1 MPVASALDWLLAQ
14 DPWEALA
21 VVLALAYLLLAVR
34 ENAWCWAAAFASTL
48 IYLFLFWQGRLY
60 MQSALQAYYLVMA
73 VYGWWSW
80 RGGGAGDAGLAITR
94 RPWRWHLAWVAA
106 VVAAAAISGALLA
119 RYTEAALPWGDALA
133 AWGSL
138 LATWMVTRKIL
149 ENWHWWF
156 VIDGLSL
163 YLCVERGLYL
173 TGGLFLAYLVI
184 VVFGYLRWRKH
195 YLEHSPATPSA
206 RTG

>member
-1 MPVASALDWLLAQ
+1 MGASALDWLLAQ

-80 RGGGAGDAGLAITR
+80 RGGGGAGDAGLAITR
-94 RPWRWHLAWVAA
+94 RPWRWHLAWLAGVC
-106 VVAAAAISGALLA
+106 VAAALNGALLA
-119 RYTEAALPWGDALA
+119 RYTEAALPWADSLA
-133 AWGSL
+133 TWGSL

-156 VIDGLSL
+156 VIDTLSL
-163 YLCVERGLYL
+163 YLYLERGLYL

-184 VVFGYLRWRKH
+184 VSFGYLRWRRH
-195 YLEHSPATPSA
+195 YLEQLPATVAP
-206 RTG
+206 RPG

>member
-1 MPVASALDWLLAQ
+1 LQVVSVWLLAQ

-34 ENAWCWAAAFASTL
+34 ESAWCWAAAFVSTL

-60 MQSALQAYYLVMA
+60 MQSALQVYYLFMA

-80 RGGGAGDAGLAITR
+80 RGGGRGDAALPITR
-94 RPWRWHLAWVAA
+94 RPLRWHLAWLVG
-106 VVAAAAISGALLA
+106 VCAAAALNGALLV

-133 AWGSL
+133 TWASL
-138 LATWMVTRKIL
+138 LATWMVARKIL

-156 VIDGLSL
+156 VIDALSL
-163 YLCVERGLYL
+163 YLYVERGLYL

-184 VVFGYLRWRKH
+184 VVFGYLRWRTH
-195 YLEHSPATPSA
+195 YLEHPPATPSP